1 MFIVRKLNQ
10 ANVGV
15 ELGVA
20 AGVGA
25 DVLKRD
31 FVDVD
36 GVGKF
41 LMNQCPLC
49 ASLIKLN

>member
-10 ANVGV
+10 TNVDV
-15 ELGVA
+15 DLGVA

-31 FVDVD
+31 LVDVD
-36 GVGKF
+36 GVGAY
-41 LMNQCPLC
+41 LVNPCPLC
-49 ASLIKLN
+49 ASLKTLM